1 MIEVSKHQGCYSSFL
16 EENYKGKVHDIN
28 GGVNKITGQA
38 LCPMLPSTTKKKK
51 KKKKKKKRFW

>member
-1 MIEVSKHQGCYSSFL
+1 MDMIEVSKHQGCYSSFL

-51 KKKKKKKRFW
+51 KKGFW